1 MKKSSPLNHL
11 ALKDYVLRIIMLLA
25 AIAAVT
31 FFLPREKDFGFDFK
45 LNKPWTH
52 KQLIASYDFPIYK
65 SENTLKAERDS
76 VMKLF
81 QPYFTEDKSIA
92 KTQIN
97 LLRKKFEEGGM
108 KGMTAH
114 AMSVLVAHLNDVYSA
129 GVVKSENMRTMND
142 SSITAIRV
150 ISGTEAKSRK
160 LTAVY
165 STRTAYEYLINV
177 DSTLI
182 RPEMLASFNLN
193 EFIEANLVYDE
204 NRSTN
209 AKRDLLETVTTSYG
223 LVQRGQKIIDR
234 GEIVN
239 NQTYNILVSL
249 ERESQER
256 NLPAQGIGEIFFG
269 QFMIVTLLFSFFFI
283 YLLLFRRDYFERI
296 NSLALMLSLMVLFPV
311 ASSLIPS
318 GSRAINF
325 LVPIAMV
332 GIFIRIFADTRTAC
346 LTLCGTTLLAALWP
360 TRSSSSW

>member
-1 MKKSSPLNHL
+1 
-11 ALKDYVLRIIMLLA
+11 
-25 AIAAVT
+25 
-31 FFLPREKDFGFDFK
+31 
-45 LNKPWTH
+45 
-52 KQLIASYDFPIYK
+52 
-65 SENTLKAERDS
+65 
-76 VMKLF
+76 
-81 QPYFTEDKSIA
+81 
-92 KTQIN
+92 
-97 LLRKKFEEGGM
+97 M

-239 NQTYNILVSL
+239 NQTYNILV
-249 ERESQER
+249 
-256 NLPAQGIGEIFFG
+256 
-269 QFMIVTLLFSFFFI
+269 
-283 YLLLFRRDYFERI
+283 
-296 NSLALMLSLMVLFPV
+296 
-311 ASSLIPS
+311 
-318 GSRAINF
+318 
-325 LVPIAMV
+325 
-332 GIFIRIFADTRTAC
+332 
-346 LTLCGTTLLAALWP
+346 
-360 TRSSSSW
+360 